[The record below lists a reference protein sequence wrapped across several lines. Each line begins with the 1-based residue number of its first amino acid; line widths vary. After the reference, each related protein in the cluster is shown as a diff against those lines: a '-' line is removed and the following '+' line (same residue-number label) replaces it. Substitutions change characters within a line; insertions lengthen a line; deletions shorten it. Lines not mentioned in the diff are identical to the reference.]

1 MTQLEFIAK
10 AQEFCKANSVAH
22 DVFIRIA
29 DNTVIAPIQS
39 NTELF
44 VKFLEDNELNYSGPF
59 ELLKG
64 VFDIYVKL

>member
-1 MTQLEFIAK
+1 MTQLEFIAEAK
-10 AQEFCKANSVAH
+10 KFCKNNSITH

-29 DNTVIAPIQS
+29 NETVLAPI
-39 NTELF
+39 TGDVKPF

>member
-10 AQEFCKANSVAH
+10 AQEFCNKSSVTH

-29 DNTVIAPIQS
+29 NDTVLAPIQS

-44 VKFLEDNELNYSGPF
+44 IKFLEDNELNYSGPF

-64 VFDIYVKL
+64 VSDIYVKL

>member
-1 MTQLEFIAK
+1 MTQLEFITK
-10 AQEFCKANSVAH
+10 AQEFCNKSSVAH

-29 DNTVIAPIQS
+29 DDTVLAPIQS
-39 NTELF
+39 NTEPF
-44 VKFLEDNELNYSGPF
+44 IKFLEDNRLNYSGPF

>member
-10 AQEFCKANSVAH
+10 AQEFCNKSSVAH

-29 DNTVIAPIQS
+29 NDTVLAPIQS
-39 NTELF
+39 NTEPF
-44 VKFLEDNELNYSGPF
+44 IKFLEDNELNYSGPF

>member
-10 AQEFCKANSVAH
+10 AQEFCKKSSVTH

-29 DNTVIAPIQS
+29 NDTVLASIQS

-44 VKFLEDNELNYSGPF
+44 IKFLEDNELNYSGPF

>member
-10 AQEFCKANSVAH
+10 AQEFCKTSSVAH

-29 DNTVIAPIQS
+29 NDTVLAPIQS
-39 NTELF
+39 NTESF
-44 VKFLEDNELNYSGPF
+44 IKFLEDNELNYSGPF

-64 VFDIYVKL
+64 AFDIYVKL

>member
-10 AQEFCKANSVAH
+10 AQEFCKTSSVTH

-29 DNTVIAPIQS
+29 NDTVLAPIQS

-44 VKFLEDNELNYSGPF
+44 IKFLEDNGLNYSGPF

-64 VFDIYVKL
+64 MFDIYVKL

>member
-10 AQEFCKANSVAH
+10 AQKFCKENAVTH
-22 DVFIRIA
+22 GTFIRIA
-29 DNTVIAPIQS
+29 NDTVLAPLQS
-39 NTELF
+39 KTELF

-64 VFDIYVKL
+64 YYDVYVKL